1 MHFASRWTAASCVIV
16 FVFTVLLG
24 TVIWWFLVHALPS
37 ALHPPSQKWKAVMQK
52 ASEKHFACDT
62 RDIRYKVIAD
72 AKPDESSKLLCRAST
87 GLVHLFFQ
95 VPKILQNCSVVER
108 SHMNANGEYLELYCF
123 RVNDSKRDEKEWSV
137 CFGVSRDRYIRM
149 VLLKSPGSLAGVA
162 GTDFISIYF
171 ESFENLQG
179 CIVPKSAQVEF
190 FEAVDGST
198 SRLRAS
204 VRVRIE
210 YE

>member
-1 MHFASRWTAASCVIV
+1 
-16 FVFTVLLG
+16 VFTVLLG
-24 TVIWWFLVHALPS
+24 TVIWWFLVHFLPS

-52 ASEKHFACDT
+52 ASEKHFACDM

-72 AKPDESSKLLCRAST
+72 TEPGELNELLCRAAT
-87 GLVHLFFQ
+87 GLVRLFFQ
-95 VPKILQNCSVVER
+95 VPEILQNHTIVEC
-108 SHMNANGEYLELYCF
+108 SHMDANGQHFELYCF
-123 RVNDSKRDEKEWSV
+123 RVDDSKRDEKDRSV

-162 GTDFISIYF
+162 GTDFISINF
-171 ESFENLQG
+171 ESFENLRG

-190 FEAVDGST
+190 FESVDGST
-198 SRLRAS
+198 SKRRAS